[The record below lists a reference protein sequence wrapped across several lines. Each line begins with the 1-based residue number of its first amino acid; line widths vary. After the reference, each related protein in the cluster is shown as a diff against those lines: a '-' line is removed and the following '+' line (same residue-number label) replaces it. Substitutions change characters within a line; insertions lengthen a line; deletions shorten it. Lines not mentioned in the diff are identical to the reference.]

1 MKTIDPAALPPERK
15 AQLIYQQVRN
25 DMAERL
31 WQAALGNADARRE
44 EAAAAGPG
52 KVTGLAGLLDPQ
64 PSALA
69 AQGGFERLMTLLGG
83 NDARPGAGKS
93 DPSAAPL
100 ESGTR
105 ARGGRSAQKP
115 ERQGVTQA
123 LKPLAP
129 TGEAIGTSETDAG
142 GPLALG
148 ANGVWRRALER
159 AGQRTGIPLPALAA
173 IVDAEAAKNG
183 NGQWVAWSRNP
194 RSSAAGL
201 GQFLA
206 GTWIHE
212 AQRAGTW
219 LNETARANGWLDAN
233 GRVLGDAKG
242 KLLALRYDG
251 EASIH
256 ATADYARANLHGLEK
271 AGISPGGNVG
281 QIARAAYLGH
291 HLGIGDATKFLRG
304 GLSEG
309 RARQLLI
316 AQVGNER
323 ASRDI
328 AQSGE
333 AALAHR
339 KWLTGYL
346 DRKVRPDRFVG

>member
-1 MKTIDPAALPPERK
+1 MKTIDPATLPPERK

-25 DMAERL
+25 DMAARL
-31 WQAALGNADARRE
+31 WQAALGNAEARRD
-44 EAAAAGPG
+44 EASVAVPG
-52 KVTGLAGLLDPQ
+52 KVGGLAGLLDPQ
-64 PSALA
+64 QSAMSER
-69 AQGGFERLMTLLGG
+69 GGFDRLMALLEG
-83 NDARPGAGKS
+83 NGAKAGAGKIGQSS
-93 DPSAAPL
+93 DPVEGATSPRVGHPAHKTKRQAA
-100 ESGTR
+100 
-105 ARGGRSAQKP
+105 
-115 ERQGVTQA
+115 VTEV
-123 LKPLAP
+123 LKPLSGV
-129 TGEAIGTSETDAG
+129 GEIDANA
-142 GPLALG
+142 PLALG
-148 ANGVWRRALER
+148 ANGMWRGALER
-159 AGQRTGIPLPALAA
+159 AGQRTGIPVLALAA
-173 IVDAEAAKNG
+173 IVDAEAARNG
-183 NGQWVAWSRNP
+183 NGQWVTWSRNP

-206 GTWIHE
+206 GTWVHE

-219 LNETARANGWLDAN
+219 LNETARMNGWLDN
-233 GRVLGDAKG
+233 SGRVLGAAKG

-256 ATADYARANLHGLEK
+256 ATADYARANLHSLEK

-281 QIARAAYLGH
+281 QIAHAAYLGH

-316 AQVGNER
+316 AQVGSER

-328 AQSGE
+328 AQAGE